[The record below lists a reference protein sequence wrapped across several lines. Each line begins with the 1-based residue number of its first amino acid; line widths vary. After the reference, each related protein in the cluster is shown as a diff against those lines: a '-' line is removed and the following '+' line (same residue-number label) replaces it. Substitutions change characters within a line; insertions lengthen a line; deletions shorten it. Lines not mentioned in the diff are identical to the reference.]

1 MKLKKSTIALGV
13 TALLIPGAAAAQTN
27 SQAKLDE
34 SLRESVERG
43 CVGTQSVIVR
53 TKPGYRQ
60 GLRDSLAAHGDL
72 VRGEFPAL
80 DAVAAEVHCDDL
92 TTIASFDST
101 DSVSINA
108 KVGVQALSLT
118 SALTSTVSSVV
129 SGAQATV
136 NAARTAAANRER
148 EGVAAR
154 DLKRKFFATMPVRA
168 SQISTDDELD
178 SETGD
183 YSSFYGFNSTAGGYG
198 IGVAVID
205 SGIEAGTDFDGR
217 ITAFYDFT
225 QGDIRAVA
233 PLDPY
238 GHGTH
243 VAGLIA
249 SEFVG
254 VAPHARLIGLRVLN
268 ETGQGTTAN
277 VLRAIEFAIA
287 NKGLLGINVLNLSLG
302 HPIYEAAA
310 TDPLV
315 QAVEHA
321 ARQGLTVV
329 VSAGNFGLN
338 MKTGLPGY
346 AGITSPGNAPSA
358 LTIGAVR
365 TFNTAS
371 RDDDRIA
378 PYSSRGPSWYDG
390 FAKPDVVAPGD
401 NLLSVAAA
409 NSVLRIAQ
417 ERRGNK
423 GNYMRLS
430 GTSMAA
436 GVTSGVVALVLN
448 ANKGLT
454 PNTVKAVLEYSSIP
468 VLDDLGEPF
477 DALSQGAGQITVAGA
492 VAMARSIN
500 IQAPMGA
507 PWLSSSLTPSTVIA
521 NKSYAWSQSIIWG
534 ARRVKG
540 AKLMSEQ
547 RPAFALNIVWGEG
560 LGTEDDNIVWGN
572 NFGDD
577 DNIVWGNSLR
587 PRRQHRVG
595 QQHHLGQRRRQHRL
609 GEQHRLGQ
617 QPSR

>member
-205 SGIEAGTDFDGR
+205 SGIEAGTDFDDASPLFTTSRKAISALSLR
-217 ITAFYDFT
+217 ID
-225 QGDIRAVA
+225 D
-233 PLDPY
+233 Y

-243 VAGLIA
+243 VAGLIGERVRGCGAACAAHRTEVCSTKQGRAPPQTWCAPSNSRSPTRAFCSA
-249 SEFVG
+249 STFSTS
-254 VAPHARLIGLRVLN
+254 RW
-268 ETGQGTTAN
+268 
-277 VLRAIEFAIA
+277 AIRFT
-287 NKGLLGINVLNLSLG
+287 S
-302 HPIYEAAA
+302 AAA

-321 ARQGLTVV
+321 ARVRVDGGRFRGQLRPQP
-329 VSAGNFGLN
+329 
-338 MKTGLPGY
+338 KTGSSATPESSRRAMRHLR
-346 AGITSPGNAPSA
+346 SPSVRSA
-358 LTIGAVR
+358 RSTTV
-365 TFNTAS
+365 S
-371 RDDDRIA
+371 RDDDRVA

-390 FAKPDVVAPGD
+390 FAKPDVVAPGH

-409 NSVLRIAQ
+409 TAARCARF
-417 ERRGNK
+417 RRGAAT
-423 GNYMRLS
+423 RATTCVS
-430 GTSMAA
+430 PGTSMAA
-436 GVTSGVVALVLN
+436 GVTSGVVASCC
-448 ANKGLT
+448 T
-454 PNTVKAVLEYSSIP
+454 RT
-468 VLDDLGEPF
+468 
-477 DALSQGAGQITVAGA
+477 
-492 VAMARSIN
+492 
-500 IQAPMGA
+500 
-507 PWLSSSLTPSTVIA
+507 IA
-521 NKSYAWSQSIIWG
+521 
-534 ARRVKG
+534 
-540 AKLMSEQ
+540 
-547 RPAFALNIVWGEG
+547 
-560 LGTEDDNIVWGN
+560 
-572 NFGDD
+572 
-577 DNIVWGNSLR
+577 
-587 PRRQHRVG
+587 
-595 QQHHLGQRRRQHRL
+595 
-609 GEQHRLGQ
+609 
-617 QPSR
+617 